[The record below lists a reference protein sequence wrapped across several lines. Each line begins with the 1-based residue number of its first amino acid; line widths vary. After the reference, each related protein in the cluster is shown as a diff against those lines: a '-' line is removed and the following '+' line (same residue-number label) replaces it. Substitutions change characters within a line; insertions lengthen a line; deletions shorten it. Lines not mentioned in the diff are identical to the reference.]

1 MQTVTLN
8 INQRLV
14 TIWESDSKYED
25 YKYFGIPTMA
35 DKRFYYGNQLIY
47 FIDFAK
53 NFVGR
58 PLELQSKDR
67 SDKFTY

>member
-1 MQTVTLN
+1 MKTMILN
-8 INQRLV
+8 INQRMV

-25 YKYFGIPTMA
+25 YKYFRVPTMV

-47 FIDFAK
+47 IIDFAK

-58 PLELQSKDR
+58 LLDL
-67 SDKFTY
+67 